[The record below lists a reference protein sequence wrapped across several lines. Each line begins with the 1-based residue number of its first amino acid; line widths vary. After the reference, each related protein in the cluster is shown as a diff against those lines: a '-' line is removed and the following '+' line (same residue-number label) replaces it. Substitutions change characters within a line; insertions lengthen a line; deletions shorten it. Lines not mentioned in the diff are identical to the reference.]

1 MSKLT
6 SFTLFLSISSKVYRK
21 NQEAHIGAFV
31 DLVPVSARSI
41 NLSAASRVPRLRENP
56 FTTQFVR
63 KQPSKAGDNTT
74 TYNTAWLNIT
84 RIPCQK
90 QDLTV
95 CAAGMTWKL
104 PHTLNTEHQS
114 IQNGYH
120 LVIAWVSWQDKT
132 HERLRRHLS
141 CYLSGSVKK
150 FLLHS
155 LHRSVAEEP
164 MEYLHIGARED
175 YLQGWTTTNVRE
187 RAAYKHIWCQSSS
200 MPWWRRSPL
209 SLVHD
214 WWWRTQR

>member
-1 MSKLT
+1 MR
-6 SFTLFLSISSKVYRK
+6 LSIWCLYQR
-21 NQEAHIGAFV
+21 G
-31 DLVPVSARSI
+31 RSI
-41 NLSAASRVPRLRENP
+41 CQPRLACLVFKKIRSQHSLFGNSL
-56 FTTQFVR
+56 R
-63 KQPSKAGDNTT
+63 KAGDNTT

-114 IQNGYH
+114 FRNGYH
-120 LVIAWVSWQDKT
+120 RVIAWVSWQDKT

-175 YLQGWTTTNVRE
+175 YL
-187 RAAYKHIWCQSSS
+187 
-200 MPWWRRSPL
+200 
-209 SLVHD
+209 
-214 WWWRTQR
+214 